1 MVKQEAASPS
11 RSDPEDGAF
20 TESDVGRDA
29 RGQAPPN
36 HDEAQVL
43 LVYMLQTLF
52 YMWINK
58 FLKFRT
64 NSIAEITMA

>member
-1 MVKQEAASPS
+1 MVKQEAVLPS

-36 HDEAQVL
+36 HDKAQVL
-43 LVYMLQTLF
+43 IVYMLQNNTL
-52 YMWINK
+52 YVNQLVSK
-58 FLKFRT
+58 V
-64 NSIAEITMA
+64 

>member
-36 HDEAQVL
+36 HDKAQVL
-43 LVYMLQTLF
+43 IVYMLQTLL
-52 YMWINK
+52 YMWIN
-58 FLKFRT
+58 
-64 NSIAEITMA
+64 